1 MIERE
6 MENAVKQR
14 LRDILRVKRSN
25 LTIIAEGVE
34 SVRVTLS
41 RQISGRTALS
51 FSTIDIFLDKF
62 PDVSA
67 EWLLRGEGDMFK
79 HTNHATIQTQ
89 NGGIGNTQNMNTF
102 TEPIDLLRTE
112 IAAKNEQIKVKDD
125 QLRTKD
131 DQLKAKD
138 DQLRAKDDQIAK
150 LLDMLTK

>member
-67 EWLLRGEGDMFK
+67 EWLLRGQGDMFK

-89 NGGIGNTQNMNTF
+89 NGGIGNTQNLNTY
-102 TEPIDLLRTE
+102 TDSLELLRSE
-112 IAAKNEQIKVKDD
+112 IDAKND
-125 QLRTKD
+125 QLRVKD
-131 DQLKAKD
+131 E
-138 DQLRAKDDQIAK
+138 QIAR
-150 LLDMLTK
+150 LLDLLNK

>member
-1 MIERE
+1 
-6 MENAVKQR
+6 MENKLMQSTVKQR
-14 LRDILRVKRSN
+14 IKSILRAKKIQIPVLSEGDEN
-25 LTIIAEGVE
+25 LRRTLFRQINEDT
-34 SVRVTLS
+34 TLS
-41 RQISGRTALS
+41 VSTAVFILE
-51 FSTIDIFLDKF
+51 KF

-79 HTNHATIQTQ
+79 HTKHATIQTQ

-131 DQLKAKD
+131 DQ
-138 DQLRAKDDQIAK
+138 IAK

>member
-14 LRDILRVKRSN
+14 IRDILRVKRSN

-79 HTNHATIQTQ
+79 HTNPATIQTQ
-89 NGGIGNTQNMNTF
+89 NGGIGNTQNMNTY

-112 IAAKNEQIKVKDD
+112 IAAKNEQIKVKDE
-125 QLRTKD
+125 QLRSKD
-131 DQLKAKD
+131 E
-138 DQLRAKDDQIAK
+138 QIAR
-150 LLDMLTK
+150 LLDLLNK

>member
-1 MIERE
+1 
-6 MENAVKQR
+6 MENKLMQSTVKQR
-14 LRDILRVKRSN
+14 IKSILRAKKIQIPVLSEGDENLRRTLFRQIN
-25 LTIIAEGVE
+25 EDTALTI
-34 SVRVTLS
+34 
-41 RQISGRTALS
+41 
-51 FSTIDIFLDKF
+51 STVVFILDKF

-67 EWLLRGEGDMFK
+67 EWLLRGQGDMFK
-79 HTNHATIQTQ
+79 HTNHAPIQTQ

-131 DQLKAKD
+131 DQL
-138 DQLRAKDDQIAK
+138 RAKDDQIAK

>member
-1 MIERE
+1 MNFTYEQ
-6 MENAVKQR
+6 NAVKQR
-14 LRDILRVKRSN
+14 LRLILKEKHMPLAS
-25 LTIIAEGVE
+25 IGAE
-34 SVRVTLS
+34 SDSLKVTLS
-41 RQISGRTALS
+41 RQVNGDTAVS
-51 FSTIDIFLDKF
+51 FSVIALFLDKF

-67 EWLLRGEGDMFK
+67 EWLLRGQGDMFK

-131 DQLKAKD
+131 DQL
-138 DQLRAKDDQIAK
+138 RAKDDQIAK